1 MMARPLPTVRNGGKT
16 IAHHPH
22 LHQTFRSHKATAYG
36 QPRRVDGGVATTLWQ
51 GPAKGLINGFKWQGD
66 EVAALRS
73 RNRTVQR
80 YDGAAKSTTPKPTPD
95 DYLGTR
101 CPHRTH
107 CLKPC
112 EVKLRPAYKSSC
124 RRCSM
129 QPCRCGRHTGMCV
142 GVDYEGLHKR
152 FGKILADTHAAADRV
167 AEMSRQL
174 GGEPIA
180 TVTAQP
186 GVIQPTGGSAAAGN
200 AQAYVAQ
207 VAGIL
212 SRLLAGLRNDIAASA
227 LDPLAQNLLI
237 EIATTMQAHLWTVES
252 SRSS

>member
-1 MMARPLPTVRNGGKT
+1 MARPLPTVRNGGKT

-73 RNRTVQR
+73 RSRTVQR

-107 CLKPC
+107 CPKPC
-112 EVKLRPAYKSSC
+112 EVKSRPAYRSSC

-129 QPCRCGRHTGMCV
+129 PPSRCGRRTGMCV
-142 GVDYEGLHKR
+142 GLTTRAYTSGLVR
-152 FGKILADTHAAADRV
+152 YSPTL
-167 AEMSRQL
+167 M
-174 GGEPIA
+174 P
-180 TVTAQP
+180 
-186 GVIQPTGGSAAAGN
+186 QPTVWPRCRGSS
-200 AQAYVAQ
+200 VAN
-207 VAGIL
+207 
-212 SRLLAGLRNDIAASA
+212 RLQR
-227 LDPLAQNLLI
+227 
-237 EIATTMQAHLWTVES
+237 
-252 SRSS
+252 